1 MENTMTRIPGW
12 VNSQAPVELLQKALV
27 LTEVPEPGQKEK
39 YQVRQSPGWVDLGT
53 TGLSSQREMF
63 VAATLMQ
70 KSCHKPRQVFVRGIA
85 RELTM

>member
-1 MENTMTRIPGW
+1 MENTMTQIPGW

-39 YQVRQSPGWVDLGT
+39 YHSPGWVDLGA
-53 TGLSSQREMF
+53 TGLSTLRDMF

-70 KSCHKPRQVFVRGIA
+70 KSCHKPRIVLFKCLYVV
-85 RELTM
+85 